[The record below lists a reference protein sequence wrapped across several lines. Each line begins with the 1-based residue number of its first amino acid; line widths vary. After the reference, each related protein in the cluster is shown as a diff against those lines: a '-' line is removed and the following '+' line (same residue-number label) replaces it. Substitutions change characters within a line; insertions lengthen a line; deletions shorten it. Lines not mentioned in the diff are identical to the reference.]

1 MKTGRLLLA
10 ALLTISLLA
19 LPSFAKEKDTTPG
32 RLLTGKVL
40 DKQDNP
46 VANAVVYVTDSRTR
60 AVKTYIVGAD
70 GIYRFPALA
79 ANVDY
84 EIYAQVN
91 GKTSD
96 TKKMSQFDDR
106 KQVKIDLRIDTKCK
120 LGNGFSRIN
129 T

>member
-1 MKTGRLLLA
+1 MTRTPTRARRFQTIALCSFFLALLA
-10 ALLTISLLA
+10 VPTT
-19 LPSFAKEKDTTPG
+19 FAKTKDTTPG

-46 VANAVVYVTDSRTR
+46 VVNAVVYVTDTRTH

-70 GIYRFPALA
+70 GTYRFPALA

-84 EIYAQVN
+84 EIYAQVE

-106 KQVKIDLRIDTKCK
+106 KQVKIDLRIDT
-120 LGNGFSRIN
+120 R
-129 T
+129 

>member
-1 MKTGRLLLA
+1 MKTIRILLA
-10 ALLTISLLA
+10 AILALTLLTA
-19 LPSFAKEKDTTPG
+19 LPSSATEKDTTPG

-46 VANAVVYVTDSRTR
+46 LPNAVVYVTDTRTR

-70 GIYRFPALA
+70 GTYRFPALA

-84 EIYAQVN
+84 EIYAQAE

-106 KQVKIDLRIDTKCK
+106 KQVKIDLRIDTK
-120 LGNGFSRIN
+120 
-129 T
+129 

>member
-1 MKTGRLLLA
+1 MKTARILGAGLLA
-10 ALLTISLLA
+10 ISFLTA
-19 LPSFAKEKDTTPG
+19 LPSFAKEKDNTPG

-46 VANAVVYVTDSRTR
+46 VANAVVYVTDTRTH

-70 GIYRFPALA
+70 GTYRFPALA

-84 EIYAQVN
+84 EIYAQVE

-106 KQVKIDLRIDTKCK
+106 KQVKIDLRIDTK
-120 LGNGFSRIN
+120 
-129 T
+129 